1 MRKEEIKDFAINDNS
16 LVTVTKMNHITEIQY
31 MQKRNNKAIIKKLN
45 DKEYVLLETG
55 EIKEFMQHADT
66 RTAHL
71 NSLYRTM
78 KQMRYLINH
87 NFIGADNEVFVTLTL
102 YGQLQTNDPK
112 KLYRYFQGFMD
123 RLRYRYKEK
132 TSIDYINV
140 VEPHASGNFHCHVLL
155 KFNDMEKHPLDK
167 QIVKDIWGLGEQVDV
182 RDLDNV
188 DNVGAYV
195 SSYLTDMPVEDIP
208 VEKLLEGKVGTGV
221 KEVDGKVIVKGARL
235 RYYPKGIR
243 IYRPSKG
250 IERPT
255 REQMTYLKAKEYI
268 GTAIPTYLKTIEID
282 LPNDKTNILSYEY
295 YNSKRKSNQ

>member
-1 MRKEEIKDFAINDNS
+1 MRKEEIKDFTINGNS
-16 LVTVTKMNHITEIQY
+16 LVTVTKMNHITEVQY

-55 EIKEFMQHADT
+55 EVKEFMQHADT

-87 NFIGADNEVFVTLTL
+87 NFVGADNEAFITLTL
-102 YGQLQTNDPK
+102 YGHLQTNDPK
-112 KLYRYFQGFMD
+112 KLYVYFDKFMK
-123 RLRYRYKEK
+123 RLRYRYSE

-167 QIVKDIWGLGEQVDV
+167 QILKDIWGLGEQVDV
-182 RDLDNV
+182 RNLDDV

-208 VEKLLEGKVGTGV
+208 VEKLIEGKVGTGV

-235 RYYPKGIR
+235 HYYPKGIR
-243 IYRPSKG
+243 IYRPSGG
-250 IERPT
+250 IKKPT

-268 GTAIPTYLKTIEID
+268 GTAIPTYSKTIEID
-282 LPNDKTNILSYEY
+282 LPNDKTSILSYEY
-295 YNSKRKSNQ
+295 YNLKRKK